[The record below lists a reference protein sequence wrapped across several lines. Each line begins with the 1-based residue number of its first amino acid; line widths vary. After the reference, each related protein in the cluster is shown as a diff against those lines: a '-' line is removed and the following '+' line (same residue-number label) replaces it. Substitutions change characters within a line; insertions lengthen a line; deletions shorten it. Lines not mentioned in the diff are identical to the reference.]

1 MPFKSVKWL
10 FFDLGSTLIDESEAY
25 RLRVLECID
34 GSTVSFVEFDE
45 KRKFFA
51 AERIVCGDRDA
62 AEYFGLTLKPWRN
75 DVEYPYRETETLLKT
90 LRQRGYKLSV
100 IANQSEGTV
109 ERLKKW
115 NLYDYFEFVL
125 ASFEEGVSKPD
136 KEIFLRAL
144 KRAAANAEDCVMI
157 GDRIDNDV
165 KPAKELGL
173 KTVLVKHGVVAP
185 YQNPPTPEYEPDITV
200 KGLNELLE
208 IFL

>member
-1 MPFKSVKWL
+1 MGLKSCKWL
-10 FFDLGSTLIDESEAY
+10 FFDLGSTLIDETEAY
-25 RLRVLECID
+25 RLRVTECIQ
-34 GSTVSFVEFDE
+34 GSTVTFEEFDRY
-45 KRKFFA
+45 RKKFA
-51 AERIVCGDRDA
+51 HDNMTCGDQDA

-75 DVEYPYRETETLLKT
+75 DVEYPYHEAETILKT

-100 IANQSEGTV
+100 IANQAEGTV
-109 ERLKKW
+109 KRLKKW

-125 ASFEEGVSKPD
+125 ASYEEGVSKPD

-144 KRAAANAEDCVMI
+144 KRADAEPSDCVMI
-157 GDRIDNDV
+157 GDRVDNDV

-185 YQNPPTPEYEPDITV
+185 YQNPQAPEYKPDITV